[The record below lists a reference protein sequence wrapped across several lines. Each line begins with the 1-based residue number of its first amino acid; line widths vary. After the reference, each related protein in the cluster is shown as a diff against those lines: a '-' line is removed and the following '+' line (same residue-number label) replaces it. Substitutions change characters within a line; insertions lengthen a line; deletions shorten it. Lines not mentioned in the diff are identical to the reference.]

1 MAAVAFRD
9 GEYLPYTDIGVG
21 IGTHALHY
29 GTSVFEGL
37 RGYWS
42 AERSELYLFRAQ
54 DHFAR
59 LLGSAR
65 FYGMTLPGSVA
76 DLCTIAREILRRSG
90 VRQDVYV
97 RPIQF
102 ICSEGIGLWRADLR
116 ESFVMFHAPMGKYI
130 GDGGIRC
137 CVSTWRRPHGST
149 APTRAKIGG
158 VYASLALARREAMQ
172 AGFDEAITLTVDG
185 RVAEGSAE
193 NIFLVIDGKLVTPS
207 LGSDILAGITRAAVI
222 ELAEKELGLLTV
234 ERDVNPSELAFAEEV
249 FFSGTAAE
257 VTPVVEI
264 DRRAVGDG
272 VPGPVTLRLAAIY
285 DDVVHGLREEYASW
299 LLPVYAADGAAPA
312 DHATPAAAT
321 PAAAPGEEPR

>member
-1 MAAVAFRD
+1 MTALAFRD
-9 GEYLPYTDIGVG
+9 GELLPYADVNVG

-37 RGYWS
+37 RGYWN
-42 AERSELYLFRAQ
+42 ADRSELYLLRAQ

-59 LLGSAR
+59 LLASAR
-65 FYGMTLPGSVA
+65 FFGMTLPYSVEE
-76 DLCTIAREILRRSG
+76 LCEIARDLLVRSG
-90 VRQDVYV
+90 VRHDAYV
-97 RPIQF
+97 RPILF
-102 ICSEGIGLWRADLR
+102 ICSEGIGLWRQDLR

-130 GDGGIRC
+130 GEGGIRC

-172 AGFDEAITLTVDG
+172 AGFDEAIILTVDG

-207 LGSDILAGITRAAVI
+207 LGGDILAGITRASII
-222 ELAEKELGLLTV
+222 EVAERELGMLAV
-234 ERDVNPSELAFAEEV
+234 ERDVNPSELAFAAEV
-249 FFSGTAAE
+249 FLTGTAAE
-257 VTPVVEI
+257 VTPVIEI

-272 VPGPVTLRLAAIY
+272 VPGPVTQRLAAVY
-285 DDVVHGLREEYASW
+285 DEVVHGAREEYASW
-299 LLPVYAADGAAPA
+299 LMPVYAAEGAASCGEAATADGAAP
-312 DHATPAAAT
+312 
-321 PAAAPGEEPR
+321 GEARR

>member
-1 MAAVAFRD
+1 MTALAFRD
-9 GEYLPYTDIGVG
+9 GELLPYADVNVG

-37 RGYWS
+37 RGYWN
-42 AERSELYLFRAQ
+42 ADRSELYLLRAQ

-59 LLGSAR
+59 LLASAR
-65 FYGMTLPGSVA
+65 FFGMTLPYAVEE
-76 DLCTIAREILRRSG
+76 LCEIARDLLVRSG
-90 VRQDVYV
+90 VRHDAYV
-97 RPIQF
+97 RPILF
-102 ICSEGIGLWRADLR
+102 ICSEGIGLWRQDLR

-130 GDGGIRC
+130 GEGGIRC

-172 AGFDEAITLTVDG
+172 AGFDEAIILTVDG

-207 LGSDILAGITRAAVI
+207 LGGDILAGITRASII
-222 ELAEKELGLLTV
+222 EVAERELGMLAV
-234 ERDVNPSELAFAEEV
+234 ERDVNPSELAFAAEV
-249 FFSGTAAE
+249 FLTGTAAE
-257 VTPVVEI
+257 VTPVIEI

-272 VPGPVTLRLAAIY
+272 VPGPVTQRLAAVY
-285 DDVVHGLREEYASW
+285 DEVVHGAREEYASW
-299 LLPVYAADGAAPA
+299 LLPVYGPQGAAPA
-312 DHATPAAAT
+312 DHATPG
-321 PAAAPGEEPR
+321 AAAPGEESR

>member
-1 MAAVAFRD
+1 MEALAFKD
-9 GEYLPYTDIGVG
+9 GEFVPCADVSVG

-29 GTSVFEGL
+29 GTNVFEGI

-42 AERSELYLFRAQ
+42 AQRSELQLFRAQ

-65 FYGMTLPGSVA
+65 FYGMTLPYSIA
-76 DLCTIAREILRRSG
+76 QLCEIAREMLGRSD
-90 VRQDVYV
+90 VRHDVYV
-97 RPIQF
+97 RPILY
-102 ICSEGIGLWRADLR
+102 ICSEGIGLWRADLS
-116 ESFVMFHAPMGKYI
+116 ESFVMFHAPMGRYV
-130 GDGGIRC
+130 GDGGVRC

-207 LGSDILAGITRAAVI
+207 LGSDILAGITRATII

-234 ERDVNPSELAFAEEV
+234 ERDVNRSELAFADEV
-249 FFSGTAAE
+249 FFTGTAAE

-264 DRRAVGDG
+264 DRRPVGDG
-272 VPGPVTLRLAAIY
+272 PPGPVTQRLGAIY
-285 DDVVHGLREEYASW
+285 DEVVHGLREEYSSW
-299 LLPVYAADGAAPA
+299 LLPVYANGLPAVGGA
-312 DHATPAAAT
+312 
-321 PAAAPGEEPR
+321 PR